1 MDTLGRLGVLLLALI
16 VLGCGTRASERRP
29 PERRPPTELRVDVFA
44 DTGRTERL
52 TVAPP
57 VASGVGPPPSARVWL
72 AQVTPTRATP
82 IEAPLPVPSPSEV
95 EEPAPSPPP
104 LELDPRLEPPLPRHV
119 ATLRVPRHVRRA
131 SVDLDVRVAEDGSVS
146 DALWAGG
153 SADSALVEAAIECAR
168 SMTFFP
174 ARQAGRAVAVWCRQ
188 RFDFGAR

>member
-1 MDTLGRLGVLLLALI
+1 MDTLSRLHAIVLALI
-16 VLGCGTRASERRP
+16 VLGCGTRGPQRSA

-52 TVAPP
+52 TVEPP
-57 VASGVGPPPSARVWL
+57 ARSGAVAPPSARVWL
-72 AQVTPTRATP
+72 AQVTPTRSTS
-82 IEAPLPVPSPSEV
+82 IDAPLPVPSPGVV
-95 EEPAPSPPP
+95 EEPPASPPP
-104 LELDPRLEPPLPRHV
+104 LEVDPRLEPPLARHV
-119 ATLRVPRHVRRA
+119 AALRVPRHVRRA
-131 SVDLDVRVAEDGSVS
+131 TVDLDVRVAEDGTVS

-153 SADSALVEAAIECAR
+153 SSDSALVQAAIDCAQ